1 MLHKKHLRINA
12 ELCRNHPIP
21 LTHAKKEKERE
32 RERERGQI
40 PTLSLE
46 E

>member
-1 MLHKKHLRINA
+1 MLHKKQLRINA
-12 ELCRNHPIP
+12 KLCRNHPNSINSC
-21 LTHAKKEKERE
+21 KKKKK